1 MGRQKTFTVTELE
14 RVLEV
19 IASELRE
26 PLVIATKTTADTNQL
41 KSFHASGCSSV
52 VLPAPWPPRTTSLLR
67 SLRAAIEGAIGHQLS
82 LEELSEITSEPKS
95 TLSNWFAGD
104 GNPTVEVVLRLMER
118 VPASIRHQILDGLPI
133 SRCYPTLSHPRL
145 AHDPVAVSR
154 LNMILSQA
162 SGTTLIHGTREELV
176 TFTVAAMGHTYYNSN
191 PRQDAVRGIDV
202 HRPDWYIQ
210 VPGVQNLNSTPNPER
225 IKNEIASRWTTIQEA
240 TSGLI
245 IFNGIWPQMT
255 DRHEAVRALARQT
268 HVIIGTPTDTKTSGP
283 IKVTAPAHIVA
294 VTQERIGS
302 ERITLEIKAI

>member
-19 IASELRE
+19 ISSEMLE
-26 PLVIATKTTADTNQL
+26 PRIVAVQTTSDLNQL
-41 KSFHASGCSSV
+41 KSLQLSGRSSV
-52 VLPAPWPPRTTSLLR
+52 VPAVEWPPRTTSLLR

-82 LEELSEITSEPKS
+82 LEELSEITSEAKS

-118 VPASIRHQILDGLPI
+118 VPVSIRHQILDGLPI

-145 AHDPVAVSR
+145 AHDPVAISR
-154 LNMILSQA
+154 MQMILSQP
-162 SGTTLIHGTREELV
+162 SGTTLVHGTKEELV

-191 PRQDAVRGIDV
+191 PRPDAVRGIDV

-225 IKNEIASRWTTIQEA
+225 IKNEIASRWISIQETTA
-240 TSGLI
+240 GML

-255 DRHEAVRALARQT
+255 NRHEAVRELARQN
-268 HVIIGTPTDTKTSGP
+268 HVIIGTPTDTRTAAP
-283 IKVTAPAHIVA
+283 IKVTPPAHTVA
-294 VTQERIGS
+294 VMPERLGS
-302 ERITLEIKAI
+302 ERIQLEINAI